1 MRIQSSSKLIALGR
15 CFDHFLFGRDAIKNY
30 FLFGKKF
37 ILLLTVLLLSWLQP
51 VYAKIP
57 FGKRSILFLAALL
70 LCWFQPV
77 YADTPFAER
86 PQVQIFI
93 KNMVKTHQFHEAELI
108 KLFNSVKI
116 RPIVIKKISSPLESR
131 SWNTYQMLFVTEWRI
146 RNGITFWN
154 QYHDTLASVEKKY
167 GVPASIIVATIG
179 VETKYGIHTG
189 EYPVI
194 DALANIGFSASPRA
208 PFFRR
213 ELEEFLLLTR
223 EQHLDPLKVMGSYAG
238 AIGQPQFMPSSYRR
252 YAVSYTGHSKIDLSN
267 NELDIIASI
276 ANYYKLHG
284 WETNEPIAV
293 PASLVNKNYQ
303 FFFGKKNELKMIS
316 RSTLSEY
323 GIDPNKIIANNTKY
337 KIIQLQSFWGN
348 EYWLGFHNFDVIK
361 RYNASD
367 LYAMAVF
374 QLSHYIST
382 AKEKL
387 NEA

>member
-1 MRIQSSSKLIALGR
+1 MTEIRKRANNARFKKNIFLLFISLSFCWFLPTYAEETPFVARPEVQTFIKDMVNKHHFQEKELIAL
-15 CFDHFLFGRDAIKNY
+15 FN
-30 FLFGKKF
+30 
-37 ILLLTVLLLSWLQP
+37 
-51 VYAKIP
+51 
-57 FGKRSILFLAALL
+57 
-70 LCWFQPV
+70 
-77 YADTPFAER
+77 
-86 PQVQIFI
+86 QI
-93 KNMVKTHQFHEAELI
+93 
-108 KLFNSVKI
+108 KI
-116 RPIVIKKISSPLESR
+116 RPTVIKKIRSPLENH
-131 SWNTYQMLFVTEWRI
+131 SWNTYQMLFVTEWRV
-146 RNGITFWN
+146 RNGVAFWN
-154 QYHDTLASVEKKY
+154 QYHDALSSVEKKY

-179 VETKYGIHTG
+179 VETKYGLHTG

-194 DALANIGFSASPRA
+194 DALANIGFSNSPRA

-252 YAVSYTGHSKIDLSN
+252 YAVSFAGHSKIDLSN

-284 WETNEPIAV
+284 WQTDEPVAV
-293 PASLVNKNYQ
+293 PASLVNKHYQ

-316 RSTLSEY
+316 RSTLAEY
-323 GIDPNKIIANNTKY
+323 GIDPNKIIANNTQY
-337 KIIQLQSFWGN
+337 KIIQLQSFWGD

-361 RYNASD
+361 RYNSSD

-382 AKEKL
+382 VKEKL